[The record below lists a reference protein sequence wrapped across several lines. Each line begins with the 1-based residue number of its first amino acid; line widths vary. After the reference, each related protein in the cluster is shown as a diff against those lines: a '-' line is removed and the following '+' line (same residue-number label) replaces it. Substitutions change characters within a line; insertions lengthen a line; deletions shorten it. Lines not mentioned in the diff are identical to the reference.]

1 MKPGDLVKP
10 RPGCTMVFP
19 IPVGIIIEEVGPYPQ
34 FETTLFNVLFPHG
47 VFPMYGYEMEAVP
60 DPCKPATTVV

>member
-60 DPCKPATTVV
+60 DPCKPTGPMV

>member
-19 IPVGIIIEEVGPYPQ
+19 IPVGIIIEEAGPYPQ
-34 FETTLFNVLFPHG
+34 FETTLFNVLFPQG
-47 VFPMYGYEMEAVP
+47 VFPMYSFEMEAVP

>member
-19 IPVGIIIEEVGPYPQ
+19 IPVGIIIEEINRIPQ
-34 FETTLFNVLFPHG
+34 LETTLFNVLFPQG
-47 VFPMYGYEMEAVP
+47 IFRMYSFEIEAVP
-60 DPCKPATTVV
+60 DLCNPASPMV